1 MRGKGR
7 GERGTHDKWRA
18 AGREAVVQSCV
29 TGSKWGNRDGV
40 QGQRHRGAFLSI
52 VSVHHGQTLS
62 FFSVLGPVYGG
73 SQSIQRTVFL
83 LKTCLVATLL
93 IGASESSLFYYQQIN
108 ITVCRLW
115 SSHWRVIGLWVSLP
129 IQENSCK
136 DFGSFAPCLLPWST
150 KSPPAWASKSLG
162 RVQVTGWAPLV
173 LVLGLP
179 ALWRGWC

>member
-18 AGREAVVQSCV
+18 ARRETVVQSCV
-29 TGSKWGNRDGV
+29 RDSKWGKSS
-40 QGQRHRGAFLSI
+40 QRQSYGGTFLSI
-52 VSVHHGQTLS
+52 ISVDHSQTLS

-93 IGASESSLFYYQQIN
+93 IWASENSLFYYQQIN
-108 ITVCRLW
+108 ITVCWLW
-115 SSHWRVIGLWVSLP
+115 SSHWRVIGLWVSLS

-136 DFGSFAPCLLPWST
+136 DFGSFAPRLLPWST
-150 KSPPAWASKSLG
+150 KSPSAWACESLG